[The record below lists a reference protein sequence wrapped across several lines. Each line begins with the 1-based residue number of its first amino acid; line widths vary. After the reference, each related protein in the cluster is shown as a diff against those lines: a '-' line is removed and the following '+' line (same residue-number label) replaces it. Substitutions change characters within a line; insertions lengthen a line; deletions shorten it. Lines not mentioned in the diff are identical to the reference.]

1 MRQGMEPMK
10 HQRNPNKGAW
20 QSDRRKEK
28 RHDQWKAQKRAQ
40 KRQMREW

>member
-1 MRQGMEPMK
+1 MKQGIEPMK
-10 HQRNPNKGAW
+10 HRRNPMREGE
-20 QSDRRKEK
+20 SRREEK